1 MSGMWEICFLL
12 NGFLLGSLA
21 PLYGKTFNYYLLFM
35 VLFHAVTRK
44 DSFVK
49 DLQTGG
55 KYVLVFGTYFIY
67 ILLQTL
73 FTTRS
78 CTWADKPY
86 YGIFEDLLL
95 DFILIPIYVVSLKEW
110 LTPRLLTRFLF
121 LFCAG
126 CLLLNIYVIF
136 DLVGIGLFT
145 DTSSAINFLYANRLG
160 GNKLDFLGGNLYL
173 EPQTLYIALTA
184 LIAYFLIFI
193 YRNKGLKVFLGVMF
207 LLLTLFLSFTV
218 TKAGILAFILGFGI
232 MNFYLFMRSS
242 FRVRS
247 AILVGIVLLVPVFG
261 IFVFDGL
268 KGKYEER
275 AEEVVRE
282 IENVKR
288 GIYEG
293 GTIAPRIGLIRES
306 FMHVDE
312 FGVWGLG
319 IYAKHRVNNWLQS
332 SEDGLGAFTN
342 VHNSFIHYWI
352 QGGILGLAMIVF
364 LFYAPFYRMFRT
376 RRISWLICALLV
388 VMFVMNNTCILLAL
402 NNSRLMILFLL
413 GMFYFYGD
421 VFWQLERGD
430 SSMCL

>member
-1 MSGMWEICFLL
+1 MWEICFLL

-232 MNFYLFMRSS
+232 MNFYLFTRSS

-275 AEEVVRE
+275 TEEIVRE
-282 IENVKR
+282 VENVKQ
-288 GIYEG
+288 GIYAG
-293 GTIAPRIGLIRES
+293 GTIAPRVGFIRES
-306 FMHVDE
+306 FIHVDE

-332 SEDGLGAFTN
+332 SGDGLGVFTN

-364 LFYAPFYRMFRT
+364 LFCAPFYRMFRT

>member
-1 MSGMWEICFLL
+1 MSRMWEICFLL

-49 DLQTGG
+49 DLQAEG
-55 KYVLVFGTYFIY
+55 KYVLVFGAYFIY

-78 CTWADKPY
+78 CTLADKPY

-95 DFILIPIYVVSLKEW
+95 DFILIPMYVVSLKEW

-160 GNKLDFLGGNLYL
+160 GNKPDFLGGNLYL

-193 YRNKGLKVFLGVMF
+193 YRNKRLKVLLGVMF
-207 LLLTLFLSFTV
+207 VLLTLFLSFTV

-242 FRVRS
+242 FRVCL
-247 AILVGIVLLVPVFG
+247 AIFVGIVLLVPVFG

-268 KGKYEER
+268 KEKYEER
-275 AEEVVRE
+275 TEEIVRE
-282 IENVKR
+282 VENVKQ
-288 GIYEG
+288 GIYAG
-293 GTIAPRIGLIRES
+293 GTIAPRIGFIRES
-306 FMHVDE
+306 FIHVDE

-319 IYAKHRVNNWLQS
+319 IYAKHRVNNWFQS
-332 SEDGLGAFTN
+332 SGDGLGVFTN

-352 QGGILGLAMIVF
+352 QGGILGLAMIAF
-364 LFYAPFYRMFRT
+364 LFCAPFYRMFRT
-376 RRISWLICALLV
+376 RRISCLICALLV
-388 VMFVMNNTCILLAL
+388 VIFVMNNTCILLAL
-402 NNSRLMILFLL
+402 NNSRLMILLL
-413 GMFYFYGD
+413 LSMFYFYSD
-421 VFWQLERGD
+421 VFWRLERGD
-430 SSMCL
+430 R

>member
-1 MSGMWEICFLL
+1 MSRMWEICFLL

-275 AEEVVRE
+275 TEEIVRE
-282 IENVKR
+282 VENVKQ
-288 GIYEG
+288 GIYAG
-293 GTIAPRIGLIRES
+293 GTIAPRVGFIRES
-306 FMHVDE
+306 FIHVDE

-332 SEDGLGAFTN
+332 SGDGLGVFTN

-364 LFYAPFYRMFRT
+364 LFCAPFYRMFRT

-388 VMFVMNNTCILLAL
+388 VIFVMNNTCILLAL
-402 NNSRLMILFLL
+402 NNSRLMILLLL
-413 GMFYFYGD
+413 GMFYFYND
-421 VFWQLERGD
+421 VFWRLEKGD
-430 SSMCL
+430 R

>member
-1 MSGMWEICFLL
+1 
-12 NGFLLGSLA
+12 
-21 PLYGKTFNYYLLFM
+21 
-35 VLFHAVTRK
+35 
-44 DSFVK
+44 
-49 DLQTGG
+49 
-55 KYVLVFGTYFIY
+55 
-67 ILLQTL
+67 
-73 FTTRS
+73 
-78 CTWADKPY
+78 
-86 YGIFEDLLL
+86 
-95 DFILIPIYVVSLKEW
+95 
-110 LTPRLLTRFLF
+110 
-121 LFCAG
+121 
-126 CLLLNIYVIF
+126 
-136 DLVGIGLFT
+136 
-145 DTSSAINFLYANRLG
+145 
-160 GNKLDFLGGNLYL
+160 
-173 EPQTLYIALTA
+173 
-184 LIAYFLIFI
+184 
-193 YRNKGLKVFLGVMF
+193 MF
-207 LLLTLFLSFTV
+207 LLLTIFLSFTV

-232 MNFYLFMRSS
+232 MNFYLFKHSS

-247 AILVGIVLLVPVFG
+247 AILIGIVLLVPVFG

-312 FGVWGLG
+312 FCVWGLG

>member
-1 MSGMWEICFLL
+1 MWEICFLL

-232 MNFYLFMRSS
+232 MNFYLFTRSS

-247 AILVGIVLLVPVFG
+247 AILVGSCCWYLYL
-261 IFVFDGL
+261 
-268 KGKYEER
+268 
-275 AEEVVRE
+275 
-282 IENVKR
+282 
-288 GIYEG
+288 
-293 GTIAPRIGLIRES
+293 ES
-306 FMHVDE
+306 
-312 FGVWGLG
+312 
-319 IYAKHRVNNWLQS
+319 S
-332 SEDGLGAFTN
+332 
-342 VHNSFIHYWI
+342 
-352 QGGILGLAMIVF
+352 
-364 LFYAPFYRMFRT
+364 
-376 RRISWLICALLV
+376 C
-388 VMFVMNNTCILLAL
+388 
-402 NNSRLMILFLL
+402 LM
-413 GMFYFYGD
+413 
-421 VFWQLERGD
+421 V
-430 SSMCL
+430 